1 MKEGGQDRFLYR
13 TVDREGDTVDFLLTK
28 PRQRMSAQ
36 KFFNKA
42 IFNNGSPRLVNL
54 DKIGFNKSA
63 LRLVNR
69 RSLKVNVIK
78 IR

>member
-1 MKEGGQDRFLYR
+1 MKKNRCLYRALDKEGN
-13 TVDREGDTVDFLLTK
+13 TVDFLLK
-28 PRQRMSAQ
+28 KIGQKMSVQ